1 MQFKRNE
8 PLINDA
14 ANTINV
20 AIDNS
25 SSFICKSIILGKPA
39 TDNDNNRV
47 LKNIKIVIPLKNF
60 KNFWKLLEISLA
72 NFKVYLELN

>member
-8 PLINDA
+8 PPINDA
-14 ANTINV
+14 ANTIN
-20 AIDNS
+20 ADIDNS
-25 SSFICKSIILGKPA
+25 SSFICKSIILEKPA
-39 TDNDNNRV
+39 TDNNNNRV

-60 KNFWKLLEISLA
+60 NNFWKLLEISLA